1 MKRLNRKETRF
12 IALILAVCM
21 IIGILYINDREKVA
35 LADSP
40 SISYSATSISDLNS
54 CITVEGETVNVV
66 KKTLKF
72 IVGTNAVSV
81 NVGQIASGEGLKS
94 PFTGIKYVDSDGA
107 DGLNMTL
114 SSTNTSIKIY
124 VTKPNP
130 TESNPDAVAEEL
142 CYEYIWS
149 VASVGF
155 YDPTLSFDSNY
166 NAQILVGEENDKDAS
181 RFQGNL
187 EQQAGSGNENNIFV
201 GQVKYC
207 IDKNSATTTETN
219 FKSYSEAK
227 DSVNETKDYA
237 SDGTYYLHK
246 AYFVGETKV
255 CDCTITSPAAVRM
268 STKEIPSQIKVSFKD
283 TGDELGFSNGV
294 YTGANIGDE
303 IIIWF
308 MTSDAICKDG
318 DEEIG
323 WNYDTTKLKAGNST
337 FKNEPADMPNN
348 RTSSQEF
355 KILEA
360 ANGSDN
366 IEIKYTIH
374 SQKEGKREP
383 DYTGTITLAVG
394 NSKPIIGDVT
404 VKTSNTSDAV
414 PLNPIEGTYYAKS
427 GDKKVYIT
435 APVTMPDNAN
445 GATVS
450 GVTIGTHKDDDNN
463 DVPTAATSI
472 GSNQWTVTDG
482 NPIAVGNNTIPIVAT
497 SSTSLT
503 SDTKNITVVLDDKEP
518 EISDFKLFQDELAEG
533 GVGTGGADTEEA
545 AVASQPDY
553 FTSTKTYQI
562 KFGLSDAGG
571 SELDKTRLTVEE
583 KIGTGEFSSVPA
595 TETPKDSDNY
605 VVSRDFTGNPSKCFN
620 EVVTYKVTIEDKAGN
635 VTTKYYKYKFINET
649 ITVRSDVM
657 AIEQVLSPY
666 EEKTTKFRTSLS
678 KIYVKYTVTTND
690 KPLNDIPDFDFAGAE
705 ITVWGKAKD
714 GETGSVLLKNKDGVV
729 SGKTVADALVSESG
743 QPYQYVFVVGYEE
756 TVSASRSNIK
766 ATFTNTNNYSVDD
779 KITVISVDLSDP
791 TASLTGSESTWYSKL
806 VIKITCSDVDG
817 SYYSGLKTAKLTQSG
832 GESDNGEQ
840 NILSGDPT
848 EIPSFTV
855 AQSSSVSGTTIKIDV
870 EDKVGRKYSV
880 SKTYHVDE
888 DEPTKES
895 FTVGGIAA
903 ENIGDKVYEGDPVV
917 AFEIKDNLNIAAYK
931 LTVESPVGTKTVEG
945 TNSGFTDSVKSV
957 PVSQKVSQIIGQAV
971 ANGTYTLTLTAKD
984 SAGNA
989 LDTVT
994 TKFIVDNTKPVND
1007 VIITTAKPAKFE
1019 KYHSSYSNPESGVS
1033 YEYGQYYAGKV
1044 SVDLQVIDDN
1054 VDTNDIVVTDNGDRV
1069 NVSWSAATINGK
1081 AGYKA
1086 SYSTSNEGSHTI
1098 TIATTDRAG
1107 QKATAK
1113 AVTYNVDNTAPTI
1126 TASLNGS
1133 AISGGSGV
1141 RYLNVNGNVVVT
1153 ANDKYFDED
1162 DFTRVV
1168 KRTTPDKAV
1177 NNDTSNISNGSTPY
1191 TTDADYEI
1199 TYKVVDRAGRETTLG
1214 PIEFRV
1220 DKVAPKLEVTGAA
1233 SGGTARTNV
1242 SASMIITEDFYWDM
1256 TSVTC
1261 KIYKK
1266 VDGQGERLF
1275 EDVKVNPT
1283 SARTAIN
1290 RALAEDG
1297 EYRFEMEATDKCG
1310 NHTTYTYSF
1319 IVDANAPLIELSGVK
1334 NYDSTDKAVDLIVK
1348 VTENFY
1354 TTNKLS
1360 ISGTRTDINGDVEK
1374 LNLTGYNVNAAK
1386 VTTIPQQFKEDGIY
1400 DINVR
1405 SVDKAGNEDNKK
1417 VHFTI
1422 DSKAPIIKSLP
1433 EYDGT
1438 LFSEFKW
1445 DEYPDDLVTDL
1456 TVCQVTILMDGVE
1469 YDGLTELSDGSHT
1482 LRIEAVDELG
1492 HESSAEYTFLVDTKP
1507 PTILVTG
1514 VENGEVI
1521 LEERNIDI
1529 SLQLDE
1535 DMLRSV
1541 TLNGKAISVANNTAK
1556 LTINEKGTY
1565 TLKVEAVDKAG
1576 NVSTIEY
1583 TFTFGKTANW
1593 WWLIILIAAILL
1605 LLIIFFIIYKNRR
1618 NQKN

>member
-21 IIGILYINDREKVA
+21 IIGILYINDRDKVA

-81 NVGQIASGEGLKS
+81 NVVQIASAEGLKS
-94 PFTGIKYVDSDGA
+94 PFTGIKYVDSDGE

-130 TESNPDAVAEEL
+130 TELNPDAVTEEL

-166 NAQILVGEENDKDAS
+166 DAQILVGEENDIDAS

-187 EQQAGSGNENNIFV
+187 EQGAGSGNENNIFV

-207 IDKNSATTTETN
+207 IDKNSDTTDETD

-227 DSVNETKDYA
+227 SSVNETKDYE

-255 CDCTITSPAAVRM
+255 CDCTITSPSAVRM
-268 STKEIPSQIKVSFKD
+268 STPAAPINDTPTVQKVVGTEGTTLTPSEGKYGGVNVGDTIQICITTSDTATSVKWNGTENSTS
-283 TGDELGFSNGV
+283 TGDDTIAHTKGWTYEFVLGN
-294 YTGANIGDE
+294 
-303 IIIWF
+303 
-308 MTSDAICKDG
+308 
-318 DEEIG
+318 
-323 WNYDTTKLKAGNST
+323 
-337 FKNEPADMPNN
+337 
-348 RTSSQEF
+348 
-355 KILEA
+355 A
-360 ANGSDN
+360 ANN
-366 IEIKYTIH
+366 
-374 SQKEGKREP
+374 
-383 DYTGTITLAVG
+383 
-394 NSKPIIGDVT
+394 GDVT
-404 VKTSNTSDAV
+404 VTYKIKSKKGDDDEPDYDGSITLSVGDSKPVISDELTVKDADD
-414 PLNPIEGTYYAKS
+414 NSISPIEGKYYV
-427 GDKKVYIT
+427 KKDVDNVFIT
-435 APVTMPDNAN
+435 TKVTMPTNAN

-450 GVTIGTHKDDDNN
+450 GVTIGED
-463 DVPTAATSI
+463 
-472 GSNQWTVTDG
+472 GDG
-482 NPIAVGNNTIPIVAT
+482 NPVPATLVTEGGNQYTVAAGT
-497 SSTSLT
+497 PVVDGANDIEITAKSSTGLSAT
-503 SDTKNITVVLDDKEP
+503 PKTVTVVRDNAAP
-518 EISDFKLFQDELAEG
+518 TISNFKLFQTGLDAS
-533 GVGTGGADTEEA
+533 GVGNIGGANEEDATTE
-545 AVASQPDY
+545 QPDAPL
-553 FTSTKTYQI
+553 TSTKAFSI
-562 KFGLSDAGG
+562 NFNLADAGG
-571 SELDKTRLTVEE
+571 SSLDASSLHVYR
-583 KIGTGEFSSVPA
+583 KIGNGTESEVPA
-595 TETPKDSDNY
+595 TEDSGTQGLY
-605 VVSRDFTGNPSKCFN
+605 VVNEDFTAKPSGCFN
-620 EVVTYKVTIEDKAGN
+620 NVITYRVEVADKAGN
-635 VTTKYYKYKFINET
+635 VATMFYKYKFINET
-649 ITVRSDVM
+649 ITVQPVVK

-666 EEKTTKFRTSLS
+666 EEGTTKFRTDLS
-678 KIYVKYTVTTND
+678 KIYVEYTVTTND
-690 KPLNDIPDFDFAGAE
+690 VKLQLSDLPAFNYDGADITIRA
-705 ITVWGKAKD
+705 KAKD
-714 GETGSVLLKNKDGVV
+714 GMILKDINGEYGD
-729 SGKTVADALVSESG
+729 ADKALVSTGTE
-743 QPYQYVFVVGYEE
+743 PYKYVFVVEYEE
-756 TVSASRSNIK
+756 TESASRSNITADFK
-766 ATFTNTNNYSVDD
+766 NVNGYSVTD
-779 KITVISVDLSDP
+779 KITIISVDLTDP
-791 TASLTGSESTWYSKL
+791 TATLNGDENTWYSSL
-806 VIKITCSDVDG
+806 VIKITCKDKDG
-817 SYYSGLKTAKLTQSG
+817 NYYSGLKTAKLTQSG
-832 GESDNGEQ
+832 GVSGNGEQ

-855 AQSSSVSGTTIKIDV
+855 AQSSSVSGTTIKINV
-870 EDKVGRKYSV
+870 EDNVGRTYSV

-888 DEPTKES
+888 DKPTKEN
-895 FTVGGIAA
+895 FTVGGITA

-917 AFEIKDNLNIAAYK
+917 AFGIKDNLNIAAYK

-945 TNSGFTDSVKSV
+945 TNPGFTDSVKSV
-957 PVSQKVSQIIGQAV
+957 SSSKKVSEIIGQAV

-1445 DEYPDDLVTDL
+1445 DEDPDDLVTDL

-1605 LLIIFFIIYKNRR
+1605 LLIIFFIIYKNRW